1 MKNLKGIFLLSFVFS
16 FFISVSQ
23 SSSTPVNINPKLK
36 EAAVKA
42 NQKNQERKKQVITST
57 SQVKKN
63 KVETIQNR
71 FQLDEND
78 QYQGRKDEFLS
89 QLVIKD
95 IPDDFP
101 KYEKWMG
108 VKHYNEIIE
117 DYYKNHLEI
126 VKEKVKNK
134 LLRK

>member
-1 MKNLKGIFLLSFVFS
+1 MKKITGIVLVTFVFFTYNVS
-16 FFISVSQ
+16 SQ
-23 SSSTPVNINPKLK
+23 SSSAPAGNNPALK
-36 EAAVKA
+36 EAAIKA
-42 NQKNQERKKQVITST
+42 NHKNQERKKQVITGSG
-57 SQVKKN
+57 QVQKKQ
-63 KVETIQNR
+63 VQTIQNR

-89 QLVIKD
+89 QLIIKD